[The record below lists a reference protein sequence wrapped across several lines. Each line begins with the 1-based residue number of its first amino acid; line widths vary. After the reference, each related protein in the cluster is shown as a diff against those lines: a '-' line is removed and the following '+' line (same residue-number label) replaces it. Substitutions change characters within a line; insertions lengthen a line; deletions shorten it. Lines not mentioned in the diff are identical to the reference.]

1 MRVYARTLYTVKRH
15 ASFCVLYAFF
25 FYNRTCIGVDG
36 FVTAYAIIPARGAGG
51 PTRGPPP
58 NVVLGA
64 LPSVPRPPGRTT
76 GARRCRASPSVGAR
90 RVRMFASRSALARLP
105 ARGSRAAAGQCGAD
119 VAGSTGRRDPTGGA
133 PRAVLVVVKIRF
145 QIQIQSIG
153 MWPRHRCCTSRQ
165 DCARNANN
173 CCRNTTVKWA
183 AHKQLQRE
191 RSWPARV
198 FIVKAGRRD
207 AHQAERAD
215 NEAGEQRTAKDKIR
229 HVRACAL
236 PSPLQSNR
244 EACASCGRRD
254 DYRRPQKV
262 SLVVHLG
269 RAHVSHCKGTE
280 QRSC

>member
-1 MRVYARTLYTVKRH
+1 MHRCRRIRNGLRDH
-15 ASFCVLYAFF
+15 
-25 FYNRTCIGVDG
+25 
-36 FVTAYAIIPARGAGG
+36 P
-51 PTRGPPP
+51 
-58 NVVLGA
+58 
-64 LPSVPRPPGRTT
+64 
-76 GARRCRASPSVGAR
+76 GARRRWANPRTPPKCRPRRNCLGAPAAVRPGRGGAAR
-90 RVRMFASRSALARLP
+90 RRRSGRVASGCSRP
-105 ARGSRAAAGQCGAD
+105 ARRWRGCPRAGRARRRGNAALMWR
-119 VAGSTGRRDPTGGA
+119 GRRDPTGGA

-173 CCRNTTVKWA
+173 CCRDTTVKWA

>member
-1 MRVYARTLYTVKRH
+1 MHRCRRIRNGLRDH
-15 ASFCVLYAFF
+15 
-25 FYNRTCIGVDG
+25 
-36 FVTAYAIIPARGAGG
+36 P
-51 PTRGPPP
+51 
-58 NVVLGA
+58 
-64 LPSVPRPPGRTT
+64 
-76 GARRCRASPSVGAR
+76 GARRRRANPRTPPKLSSSAHCRRCLGRRGVRPGRGGAAR
-90 RVRMFASRSALARLP
+90 RRRSGRVASGCSRP
-105 ARGSRAAAGQCGAD
+105 ARRWRGCPRAGRARRRGNAALMWR
-119 VAGSTGRRDPTGGA
+119 GRRVVGTRRAGAGA

-153 MWPRHRCCTSRQ
+153 MRPRHRCCTSRQ

-173 CCRNTTVKWA
+173 CCRDTTVKWA

-191 RSWPARV
+191 RTWPARV

-215 NEAGEQRTAKDKIR
+215 NEAGEQRTAKDIIR
-229 HVRACAL
+229 YVRACAL

-254 DYRRPQKV
+254 DYCRPQKV
-262 SLVVHLG
+262 SLIVHLG
-269 RAHVSHCKGTE
+269 RAHVSHCKGYE